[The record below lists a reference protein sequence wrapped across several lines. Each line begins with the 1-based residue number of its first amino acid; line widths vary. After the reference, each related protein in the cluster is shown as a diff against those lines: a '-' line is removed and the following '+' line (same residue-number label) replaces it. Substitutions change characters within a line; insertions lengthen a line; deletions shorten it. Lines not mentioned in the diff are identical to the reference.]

1 MKSLIFLILIIGII
15 GASQGTLNKINDDR
29 LVELIREGKNLVVLF
44 SEYSLNLLKHV
55 FFFFDTYTY
64 LS

>member
-1 MKSLIFLILIIGII
+1 
-15 GASQGTLNKINDDR
+15 
-29 LVELIREGKNLVVLF
+29 VVLF

-64 LS
+64 LSWTIKLKMIPPEVKSSNI